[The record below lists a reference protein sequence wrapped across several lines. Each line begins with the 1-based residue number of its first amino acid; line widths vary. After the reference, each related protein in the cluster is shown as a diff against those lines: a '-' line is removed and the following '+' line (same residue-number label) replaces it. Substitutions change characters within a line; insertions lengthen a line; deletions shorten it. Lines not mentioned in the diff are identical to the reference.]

1 MDIVIDFKKDY
12 SESRVFEDNELI
24 HYPIM
29 DQAMDVFGRLY
40 DNSIK
45 YADNFD
51 LDLPSVHNAISIFG
65 SRGAGKSS
73 FMYSMLEKVKTQYP
87 DAFCL
92 SPVDPSHIEM
102 KQHPFVNVLASIHKA
117 IDDVLEK
124 YQKNNT
130 CSLNTE
136 RQEYHCLEK
145 PVLRGL
151 KIIDGIG
158 KDNLYEEWNDDDY
171 ISLQGVEQAL
181 DCNALEKNFHLY
193 VRRALHLIRKKCFVI
208 AFDDI
213 DIDFKKGFEIM
224 EMIRKYL
231 TSPQIIVIITGD
243 QSLYTALV
251 RKYQWQFF
259 DQEYIT
265 KEKDYAENHPSEFSA
280 MVDHLENQYMNKVLK
295 PENRITLLTIREYLN
310 LRDVNILVKT
320 ENGKVET
327 LMECYKG
334 MLRELG
340 AQSVSLEELA
350 QFMTSLTLRVQVRIL
365 TLRKMSLAINESEK
379 AKRNLASGLMS
390 IFSTD
395 IYQKSDNAKELINGR
410 STYTIEMLRLLVNS
424 GTLFTS
430 CNFMPQ
436 TTDPILN
443 KTLLAVGIKFDEYLR
458 YDKYLIF
465 DYWAR
470 VCYTQALAKKLRGKT
485 GKTDNEILKDLMAF
499 GRMDTDTGICKSV
512 GLCEAY
518 LQGQTYPRG
527 SMMMPGC
534 VFIGNGV
541 PSQLAENNELFP
553 LIPMQGTV
561 DSNNSET
568 VIVSI
573 YRMLAVLSEYVEQI
587 NRHKNDGDWDARTTL
602 IKLVQYRNY
611 MEPTSDLKLFEGTE
625 RERER
630 PWVYEDGT
638 NDSEMVDVFL
648 KKMKEWAKKDVP
660 VSIQKI
666 NRVFT
671 RFYFTIIQI
680 DKHDYY
686 NLGIKLNDII
696 LSLYNAAM
704 VEDALE
710 TNVKNININHI
721 GDITHIFYDNWNV
734 MCENRKKTKKT
745 NSFHKWILDCPLL
758 QLYINPLVIEL
769 IKSIRSYNSNFLS
782 MIRYDLCATDNR
794 ILKDELTD
802 LEEELEIQKSKLK
815 FIDKLKQMRSLN
827 KQLGELN
834 EDFNH
839 GKEENGAVST
849 LSEEECNNSS
859 DFAKS
864 LVSMLSGTTI
874 DSSLNRHSISFNDE
888 DELTEFRNELQNT
901 IFDNMLTK
909 RHLEQRLEGI
919 NKTINNTPSED
930 REKYTK
936 AIENAKQ
943 RYASVYPQYCTIK
956 LKRIE

>member
-73 FMYSMLEKVKTQYP
+73 FMYSMLEKVKTQFP

-117 IDDVLEK
+117 IDDELEK

-193 VRRALHLIRKKCFVI
+193 VRRALHLIRKKCLVI

-365 TLRKMSLAINESEK
+365 TLRKMSLEINESEK
-379 AKRNLASGLMS
+379 ARRYLTSGLMS

-410 STYTIEMLRLLVNS
+410 DIYTIEMLRLLVNS

-436 TTDPILN
+436 TDDPILN
-443 KTLLAVGIKFDEYLR
+443 KALLAVGIKFDEYLR
-458 YDKYLIF
+458 HDKYLIF

-470 VCYTQALAKKLRGKT
+470 VCYTQMMAEKLGGKT
-485 GKTDNEILKDLMAF
+485 ERSTLDDLLAF
-499 GRMDTDTGICKSV
+499 GRMNTDTGLCKSV
-512 GLCEAY
+512 GLSEAY
-518 LQGQTYPRG
+518 FQGQPYPKG
-527 SMMMPGC
+527 SMVMPGC
-534 VFIGNGV
+534 VFVGNSV
-541 PSQLAENNELFP
+541 PSQLSEKNEFLP

-561 DSNNSET
+561 DAKNT
-568 VIVSI
+568 VTVFVSI
-573 YRMLAVLSEYVEQI
+573 YRLIAVLSEFVYQVNQ
-587 NRHKNDGDWDARTTL
+587 HKDDLFWDARTAL
-602 IKLVQYRNY
+602 IKLGQYRNY
-611 MEPTSDLKLFEGTE
+611 MEPTSGFDYLDGPE
-625 RERER
+625 RVKER
-630 PWVYEDGT
+630 PWDYFEGGSDYKQVGKFIDK
-638 NDSEMVDVFL
+638 F
-648 KKMKEWAKKDVP
+648 KRWAKKDVS

-680 DKHDYY
+680 DEQHYS
-686 NLGIKLNDII
+686 NLGTKFNDII
-696 LSLYNAAM
+696 LSLINAAI
-704 VEDALE
+704 VEDAIE
-710 TNVKNININHI
+710 ESVKGININHI
-721 GDITHIFYDNWNV
+721 GDITQIFINNWTV
-734 MCENRKKTKKT
+734 MHYSKEKPKTMY
-745 NSFHKWILDCPLL
+745 SLSRWILDCPLL
-758 QLYINPLVIEL
+758 QLFINPVVADLIESGNYSSEYASAILQYDRWLTELEMQKDEMKEIEKDMDKQNKTIDYIDIIEHLRGKKWPLSEESESDNYDQSKKEEVKSSKIINEDINETNKVIEL
-769 IKSIRSYNSNFLS
+769 LQSLP
-782 MIRYDLCATDNR
+782 L
-794 ILKDELTD
+794 LKDDYTINEQYETLNSDDDDILNEMKNNALVRMFNNTQRKQA
-802 LEEELEIQKSKLK
+802 LEENINELE
-815 FIDKLKQMRSLN
+815 N
-827 KQLGELN
+827 KIEKVVSFVK
-834 EDFNH
+834 EDYNIV
-839 GKEENGAVST
+839 KE
-849 LSEEECNNSS
+849 
-859 DFAKS
+859 K
-864 LVSMLSGTTI
+864 
-874 DSSLNRHSISFNDE
+874 
-888 DELTEFRNELQNT
+888 RNT
-901 IFDNMLTK
+901 F
-909 RHLEQRLEGI
+909 
-919 NKTINNTPSED
+919 SC
-930 REKYTK
+930 Y
-936 AIENAKQ
+936 
-943 RYASVYPQYCTIK
+943 YQYCTIK
-956 LKRIE
+956 LNDIE